1 MVYPVSKI
9 LIVDDYA
16 HNRVALEK
24 LLQPIENTEIVHATS
39 GNEALSSLLHHSFSV
54 ILLDVN
60 MPEMDGYEVAELI
73 SSTDAFKHTP
83 IVMLTA
89 HDTTPKNILKAYESG
104 AVDYLSKPIEP
115 AILINKV
122 KQFVTLDQLQAQ
134 TNSLRDEREMILEA
148 AGQGVIKV
156 CEQGKIQFA
165 NAKSGQLFNCEQTE
179 ILGTQ
184 FNNWFGLST
193 NESNVNLFDFILGHL
208 KNRNSYQQQEIIL
221 QPKNKQAHQVEL
233 TCTPTLNSQKT
244 SMVVLFQDVTERLE
258 LENKLTHLANF
269 DPLTQLANRAYF
281 HDNVL
286 RAISRSKRLNSQIFL
301 LMLDLDHFKQINDT
315 LGHDIGDELLQEV
328 AIRLKSLL
336 RESDLAARLGGD
348 EFAILLEDSND
359 VAAEEVA
366 SKIIKLIAQPFIIQD
381 KEIFAETSIG
391 ISNCENGSA
400 DKSSLL
406 KWADIAL
413 YEAKAAGRNRYQC
426 FVQAMSEQREQHA
439 FIQKQLR
446 HILENDALSV
456 NYQPQYSMTEQHVI
470 GFEALV
476 RWPKT
481 GYGEKQISP
490 AIFIPIAEQSFL
502 IHEIGENVLKQS
514 CDLLALW
521 QTEADKKHLSISVN
535 LSAKQLNAPKF
546 LERIK
551 SILSQYSFPLE
562 NLIFE
567 ITETAILTYT
577 DNVTRTINTI
587 KSMGIGLAL
596 DDFGTGYSSLNYL
609 QNLPFNV
616 IKIDQC
622 FIHRLGKCKKTAAL
636 VKAIMTI
643 ADACEMDVV
652 AEGVENSVH
661 LEHVIDLGCN
671 KVQGFYYSKPIC
683 KTQINTLLTQ
693 TNHLMLTKIV

>member
-1 MVYPVSKI
+1 MVHPVSKI

-16 HNRVALEK
+16 HNRIALEK
-24 LLQPIENTEIVHATS
+24 LLEPIDYTETLHASS
-39 GNEALSSLLHHSFSV
+39 GNEALALLLHHSFSV

-165 NAKSGQLFNCEQTE
+165 NAKSGQLFNCNQKD

-184 FNNWFGLST
+184 FNNWFTLSE
-193 NESNVNLFDFILGHL
+193 NKNNANLFDYILEHL

-221 QPKNKQAHQVEL
+221 QPKNKAEHQVEL
-233 TCTPTLNSQKT
+233 TCTPTLNNQNT
-244 SMVVLFQDVTERLE
+244 SMVVLFQDVTQRLE
-258 LENKLTHLANF
+258 LENKLTHLANY

-286 RAISRSKRLNSQIFL
+286 RALSRSKRLNSSIYL

-315 LGHDIGDELLQEV
+315 LGHDIGDELLQQV

-359 VAAEEVA
+359 IAAEQVA
-366 SKIIKLIAQPFIIQD
+366 SKIIQLIAQPFIIQD

-391 ISNCENGSA
+391 ISNCQNGNA

-439 FIQKQLR
+439 YIQKQLR
-446 HILENDALSV
+446 HVIEDNALLV
-456 NYQPQYSMTEQHVI
+456 NYQPQYSMSKDQVI

-481 GYGEKQISP
+481 GYGDNQISP

-521 QTEADKKHLSISVN
+521 HTQPSKKHLSISVN

-551 SILSQYSFPLE
+551 SILSHYDFPLK
-562 NLIFE
+562 NLVFE

-577 DNVTRTINTI
+577 NNVTRTINTI
-587 KSMGIGLAL
+587 TEMGIGLAL

-622 FIHRLGKCKKTAAL
+622 FIHRLGECKKTAAL

-652 AEGVENSVH
+652 AEGVENEIH
-661 LEHVIDLGCN
+661 LEHVINLGCN
-671 KVQGFYYSKPIC
+671 KVQGYYYSKPLCASKIDD
-683 KTQINTLLTQ
+683 LLSKST
-693 TNHLMLTKIV
+693 HELLAS